1 MTFSI
6 VAFDKDANEVGFA
19 IASCCWNAGSVCAA
33 KAGKGV
39 ITHQHN
45 GDPKFH
51 PIFFEK
57 LDEEK
62 TLEEVLNHFRAI
74 DEQIEN
80 RQIGLVDIKNEN
92 SLSFTGENCS
102 YWAGHKSGKNYAC
115 QGNILVGPEVIDA
128 MTQAFENTEGSLS
141 EKLYAAL
148 VAGEDT
154 GGDAR
159 GKQSARLLIKRLN
172 EETKSEEVVVDYI
185 VMDHNDPI
193 KEIGRFITYR
203 QNYRELN
210 TMLKEFEQTQDDND
224 RQEILAKI
232 MDFMTDKKESRYMS
246 IWTTLGYAFFS
257 AGNVDEGINCY
268 KIAFDISPSMVKTVE
283 AAAKKAGIPE
293 PILKR
298 LLEK

>member
-33 KAGKGV
+33 KAGLGV

-45 GDPKFH
+45 GDSKFH
-51 PIFFEK
+51 PIFFEQLNK
-57 LDEEK
+57 K
-62 TLEEVLNHFRAI
+62 KNLEEIIDHFRLI
-74 DEQIEN
+74 DDQIEN
-80 RQIGLVDIKNEN
+80 RQIGLVSIEN
-92 SLSFTGENCS
+92 GTTLSFTGKNCS
-102 YWAGHKSGKNYAC
+102 YWAGHKKGDNYAC
-115 QGNILVGPEVIDA
+115 QGNMLVGPEVIDA
-128 MTQAFENTEGSLS
+128 MTHAFENTQGSLS
-141 EKLYAAL
+141 EKLYASL
-148 VAGEDT
+148 VAGEDA

-159 GKQSARLLIKRLN
+159 GKQSARLHIKRFN
-172 EETKSEEVVVDYI
+172 EKTNNEEVVVDFI
-185 VMDHNDPI
+185 IMDHDDPI
-193 KEIGRFITYR
+193 KELGRFITYR

-210 TMLKEFEQTQDDND
+210 SMLKEFEQTQVDKE

-232 MDFMTDKKESRYMS
+232 MDFMKDKKESRYMS

-257 AGNVDEGINCY
+257 SGNIDEAINCY

-283 AAAKKAGIPE
+283 VAAKKAGIPE
-293 PILKR
+293 SVLKR